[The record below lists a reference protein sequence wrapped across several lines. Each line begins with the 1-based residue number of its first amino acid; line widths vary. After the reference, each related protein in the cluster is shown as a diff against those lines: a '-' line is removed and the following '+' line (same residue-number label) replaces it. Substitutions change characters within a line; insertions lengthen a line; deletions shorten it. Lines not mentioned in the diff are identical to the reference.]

1 MLTEALKIM
10 GIGIGVV
17 FAMLA
22 LFYFIIRL
30 LTRLFPAPNGGDG
43 RNKSD

>member
-10 GIGIGVV
+10 GIGISVV
-17 FAMLA
+17 FVMLA

-30 LTRLFPAPNGGDG
+30 LTRLFPTRNGGDASD
-43 RNKSD
+43 KSN